1 MSAYDGQPQPIRQGS
16 GGALTGRRV
25 EAAPAAECPRAAGP
39 RRAPGTDPAE
49 RSVYGATPI
58 GPYGFAEA
66 PHQGAGSQMWRGE
79 TVRTDR
85 PHGSAAGGIAERIVN
100 RRCGSRFDRRRWS
113 R

>member
-1 MSAYDGQPQPIRQGS
+1 MSTSYDQSQPIRQGS
-16 GGALTGRRV
+16 SGALADWRI

-58 GPYGFAEA
+58 DPYGFAEA
-66 PHQGAGSQMWRGE
+66 PHQGAGSQMWRGGP
-79 TVRTDR
+79 VRIDR
-85 PHGSAAGGIAERIVN
+85 PRGSAAGGIAERIVN
-100 RRCGSRFDRRRWS
+100 RRCGSRFYRRRWS